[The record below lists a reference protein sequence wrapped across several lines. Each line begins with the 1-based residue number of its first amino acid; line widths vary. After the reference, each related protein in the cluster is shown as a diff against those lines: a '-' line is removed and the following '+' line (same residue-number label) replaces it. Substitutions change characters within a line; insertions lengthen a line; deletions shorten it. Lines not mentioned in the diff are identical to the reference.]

1 MSEVKKSPDKGSS
14 NRPRPGVLGYLVPTL
29 SVVDTPMWT
38 QELRSW
44 ENLRMDAAQLWP
56 ELRSQRLQL
65 ADQIEALDE
74 TAWDVASWCDG
85 WRVRDALG
93 HLVHLAEA
101 TQLSM
106 GADVIRGGLRPDRAL
121 SRSARCLGD
130 LPVPELCRRLRA
142 SADGRF
148 HVFGSPAAVALGEVL
163 VHGSDALR
171 PVGAEVHAPPTD
183 ATAVLDAYWKLGRL
197 AFHAAP
203 HQGHR
208 LTATDCDWTK
218 GSGSEIKGKA
228 IDLLLFVANRSQ
240 VLPNLEGVSLRPL

>member
-1 MSEVKKSPDKGSS
+1 
-14 NRPRPGVLGYLVPTL
+14 
-29 SVVDTPMWT
+29 
-38 QELRSW
+38 
-44 ENLRMDAAQLWP
+44 MDAAQLWP
-56 ELRSQRLQL
+56 ELRSQRLKL

-74 TAWDVASWCDG
+74 TAWNAASWCDG
-85 WRVRDALG
+85 WRVRDVLG

-101 TQLSM
+101 SQLSM
-106 GADVIRGGLRPDRAL
+106 GADIIRGGLRPDRAL
-121 SRSARCLGD
+121 SRSARRLGD
-130 LPVPELCRRLRA
+130 APVPELCQRLRV

-148 HVFGSPAAVALGEVL
+148 RVLGSPPAVALGEVL

-171 PVGAEVHAPPTD
+171 PVGAEVHSSPAD
-183 ATAVLDAYWKLGRL
+183 ATTVLDTYWKLGRF

-218 GSGSEIKGKA
+218 GSGPEIKGKA

-240 VLPNLEGVSLRPL
+240 VLSNLEGVTPTPPQ